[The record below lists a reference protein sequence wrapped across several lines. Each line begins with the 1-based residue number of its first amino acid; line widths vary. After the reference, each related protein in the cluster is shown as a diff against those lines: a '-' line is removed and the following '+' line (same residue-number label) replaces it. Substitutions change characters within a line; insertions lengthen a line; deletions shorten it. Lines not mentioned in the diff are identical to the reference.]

1 MEGGVSVLLG
11 WWPLCFK
18 LVFDGRWRFYF
29 AVMVAAVLVVLTSGV
44 IQKTGASVVLF
55 TMMLAEV
62 GSLVPCFTVML
73 PVPRLGAV
81 RSESLLL
88 TFFSKR

>member
-1 MEGGVSVLLG
+1 MPPSLG
-11 WWPLCFK
+11 YGILADGPY
-18 LVFDGRWRFYF
+18 FD
-29 AVMVAAVLVVLTSGV
+29 VMVADVLVVLTSGA

-81 RSESLLL
+81 RSERLLL

>member
-1 MEGGVSVLLG
+1 MQPTLSAAFV
-11 WWPLCFK
+11 
-18 LVFDGRWRFYF
+18 RFLFIFCESGYF
-29 AVMVAAVLVVLTSGV
+29 AVTVAAVLEVLTSGV

-81 RSESLLL
+81 RSERLLF

>member
-1 MEGGVSVLLG
+1 MQPTLSAAFV
-11 WWPLCFK
+11 
-18 LVFDGRWRFYF
+18 RFLFIFYESGYF
-29 AVMVAAVLVVLTSGV
+29 AVTVAAVLEVLTSGV

-81 RSESLLL
+81 RSERLLL